1 MILKLRR
8 FSTLGLNNERNQGFE
23 LPTTQK
29 PQKQKK
35 LNTSGGM
42 VGFNKDRD
50 YDQDFNRLGRFET
63 TRQLSQTRLLQDE
76 MRKLSKELN
85 EGRRGKWLDT

>member
-8 FSTLGLNNERNQGFE
+8 FSALGLNNESIPKIKPFKPIKPNT
-23 LPTTQK
+23 LTT
-29 PQKQKK
+29 
-35 LNTSGGM
+35 TGGM
-42 VGFNKDRD
+42 VGFNKNRR
-50 YDQDFNRLGRFET
+50 YDQDFNRLGRLET
-63 TRQLSQTRLLQDE
+63 SRQLTQVGVLQEE